1 MKPDEWRLVRY
12 ATGLSSAWI
21 VLYAVR
27 QVDLL
32 MTALLVSTYLGLMT
46 YGLVVPRVRR
56 KLKDRRQQAIRTRAA
71 ATLFDWDDLGSTERV
86 RIKLQAGL
94 LTLNDA
100 RERVAEIKAAQG
112 YGPSVV
118 TPVQKS
124 EPLPVIGSGSM
135 EQFGQ
140 NVQALQDALA
150 PPQPEYVPDGQ
161 VELSTALFDALYE
174 QHRDR
179 DRDIIVYHW
188 EMNPEWAAEVRKLRG
203 RDGRQLWTQRQPI
216 TPPGPPGEYLWG
228 YPVKVSDAYGAPN
241 LVAS

>member
-124 EPLPVIGSGSM
+124 APLPVLPVIGVSM
-135 EQFGQ
+135 KSTWNAASQ
-140 NVQALQDALA
+140 VQALA

-161 VELSTALFDALYE
+161 AELSAGLLEYMREQVKAAAPAREGHSIPYPGAWRMNKEWHAEVEKLRKADGSLLWPPGIYTVLGYCVELDDAF
-174 QHRDR
+174 
-179 DRDIIVYHW
+179 
-188 EMNPEWAAEVRKLRG
+188 
-203 RDGRQLWTQRQPI
+203 
-216 TPPGPPGEYLWG
+216 
-228 YPVKVSDAYGAPN
+228 GAPN

>member
-56 KLKDRRQQAIRTRAA
+56 KLKDRKQEAIRTRAA

-86 RIKLQAGL
+86 RIKLHNGL

-100 RERVAEIKAAQG
+100 RERVAEIKASE
-112 YGPSVV
+112 YGTPVV
-118 TPVQKS
+118 TPLQKS
-124 EPLPVIGSGSM
+124 APLPLCTVPPVTAGGP
-135 EQFGQ
+135 GP
-140 NVQALQDALA
+140 DWLA
-150 PPQPEYVPDGQ
+150 KPPEYVPDGQ
-161 VELSTALFDALYE
+161 AELSTALFDALNE

-179 DRDIIVYHW
+179 NRDVTAYHW
-188 EMNPEWAAEVRKLRG
+188 EMSTEWEAEVRKLR
-203 RDGRQLWTQRQPI
+203 DSAGRQLWI
-216 TPPGPPGEYLWG
+216 TPPGPPGELWG
-228 YPVKVSDAYGAPN
+228 YPVKVSDAFGAPN

>member
-1 MKPDEWRLVRY
+1 MKPGEWRPVRY

-86 RIKLQAGL
+86 RIKLQAGM

-100 RERVAEIKAAQG
+100 RERVAEIQAAQG

-124 EPLPVIGSGSM
+124 EPLPLCAV
-135 EQFGQ
+135 
-140 NVQALQDALA
+140 
-150 PPQPEYVPDGQ
+150 PPVSAGGPGPTWLTEPAEYVPDGQ
-161 VELSTALFDALYE
+161 AELNKMLLEYLNDQVHDAASRWVAL
-174 QHRDR
+174 RDPLPE
-179 DRDIIVYHW
+179 YHW
-188 EMNPEWAAEVRKLRG
+188 EMNAEWRNEVKRMADKN
-203 RDGRQLWTQRQPI
+203 GRQYWEKPAYPDTL
-216 TPPGPPGEYLWG
+216 YG
-228 YPVKVSDAYGAPN
+228 YPVKVSDTYGAPN